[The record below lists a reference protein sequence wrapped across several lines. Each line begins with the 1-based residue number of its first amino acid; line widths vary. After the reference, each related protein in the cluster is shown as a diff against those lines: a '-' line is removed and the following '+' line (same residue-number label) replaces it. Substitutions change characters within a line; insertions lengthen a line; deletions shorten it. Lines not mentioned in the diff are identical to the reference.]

1 MFVLKKNI
9 QIEQESITFNTS
21 KDVFGP
27 PFFTF
32 NSCMDKL
39 FVDFGCERRIYVISH
54 PTFQN
59 SIKSFHKVIQVGIF
73 ILFELSQLKCSTNLK
88 RYTFFT

>member
-32 NSCMDKL
+32 NSCMDRL
-39 FVDFGCERRIYVISH
+39 FVDFGCEREAYM
-54 PTFQN
+54 
-59 SIKSFHKVIQVGIF
+59 
-73 ILFELSQLKCSTNLK
+73 
-88 RYTFFT
+88 

>member
-39 FVDFGCERRIYVISH
+39 FVDFGCERRIYVIPSH
-54 PTFQN
+54 ISKLDKKF
-59 SIKSFHKVIQVGIF
+59 
-73 ILFELSQLKCSTNLK
+73 SQGNPSWNLHP
-88 RYTFFT
+88 F